1 MVGDDVTAA
10 VTLNDLGDVAAVVY
24 VTGSRGL
31 LVRPDPAAI
40 SVRRVFVP

>member
-10 VTLNDLGDVAAVVY
+10 VTLNNRGNVVAVVY

-31 LVRPDPAAI
+31 LVRRDP
-40 SVRRVFVP
+40 SCMQR